1 MSIEENLIAG
11 ETIDTRSTKA
21 WIAPVRDSGVAVL
34 LLIGAF
40 FVDWITPG
48 ATTGIAGTIAN
59 ILDLIRLG
67 LVVVA
72 VGWIAY
78 NIVVWRTAEF
88 AVTNLRVVRE
98 EGVISRR
105 SSATLLTAISDV
117 QSRVGFLGRS
127 LHYGDLLIFT
137 QSGGAGADRFRS
149 ITEPDKFRNAIM
161 TRKLAETPQA
171 KATAQAAAGA
181 AAAAAAPRAAT
192 AAPGVATAAQGVAPA
207 ATSSS
212 KWRLRPGH
220 RRSIR
225 LPCWRAWPTSA
236 IEEPSRPKSSTQR
249 RRRSWPGSS

>member
-1 MSIEENLIAG
+1 MSIEENLIAT

-21 WIAPVRDSGVAVL
+21 WIAPVRDSGIAVL

-72 VGWIAY
+72 VGWIVY

-88 AVTNLRVVRE
+88 AVTNLRVIRE
-98 EGVISRR
+98 EGFVSRR
-105 SSATLLTAISDV
+105 SSATLLTSVSDV
-117 QSRVGFLGRS
+117 RSRVGFLGRA

-137 QSGGAGADRFRS
+137 QSGVAGADRFRS

-171 KATAQAAAGA
+171 KAAAQAAAGA
-181 AAAAAAPRAAT
+181 AASAAGAAAAPAAAAT
-192 AAPGVATAAQGVAPA
+192 PPVAAPTGPSGVDQAAILASLA
-207 ATSSS
+207 D
-212 KWRLRPGH
+212 LRDRG
-220 RRSIR
+220 
-225 LPCWRAWPTSA
+225 A
-236 IEEPSRPKSSTQR
+236 ISPEEFEAKKAEILARI
-249 RRRSWPGSS
+249 

>member
-1 MSIEENLIAG
+1 VSIEENLIAG

-171 KATAQAAAGA
+171 KAAAQAAAG

-207 ATSSS
+207 ATSS
-212 KWRLRPGH
+212 
-220 RRSIR
+220 
-225 LPCWRAWPTSA
+225 TSA
-236 IEEPSRPKSSTQR
+236 ASTGPSAVDQTALLASLADLRDRGAISAEEFDAKKAEILARI
-249 RRRSWPGSS
+249 

>member
-1 MSIEENLIAG
+1 MSIEENLIAT

-21 WIAPVRDSGVAVL
+21 WIAPVRDSGIAVL

-72 VGWIAY
+72 VGWIVY

-88 AVTNLRVVRE
+88 AVTNLRVIRE
-98 EGVISRR
+98 EGFVSRR

-137 QSGGAGADRFRS
+137 QSGAAGADRFRS

-171 KATAQAAAGA
+171 KAAAQAAAGA
-181 AAAAAAPRAAT
+181 AAAGAAAAT
-192 AAPGVATAAQGVAPA
+192 PGAAPTVAAPTGPSGVDQAAVLASLA
-207 ATSSS
+207 D
-212 KWRLRPGH
+212 LRDRG
-220 RRSIR
+220 
-225 LPCWRAWPTSA
+225 A
-236 IEEPSRPKSSTQR
+236 ISPEEFEAKKAEILARI
-249 RRRSWPGSS
+249 